1 MFNIGFGEILIVLVV
16 AFVIVGPDDLP
27 RVARWLGRSLRKLR
41 LLMRDIK
48 RETGWDEIE
57 KEVRGVERDV
67 KQTVREMDISADLK
81 DAAKSVEQEIKGV
94 SRDVERDIKA
104 FDKDMKSEV
113 AAMDA
118 DIREATARKEEEASN
133 IKEENQNE
141 TGNH

>member
-57 KEVRGVERDV
+57 KEVKGVSREV
-67 KQTVREMDISADLK
+67 KQTIREVDISADLK
-81 DAAKSVEQEIKGV
+81 EAAESVKQEVKGV
-94 SRDVERDIKA
+94 SDDLEKDIKS
-104 FDKDMKSEV
+104 FDKEMKSEIK
-113 AAMDA
+113 AMDA
-118 DIREATARKEEEASN
+118 ELREAADEGQSTAE
-133 IKEENQNE
+133 IKEDQQNE

>member
-57 KEVRGVERDV
+57 KEVRGVSREV
-67 KQTVREMDISADLK
+67 KQTIREVDISADLK
-81 DAAKSVEQEIKGV
+81 EAADSVKQEVKGV
-94 SRDVERDIKA
+94 SDDLEKDIKS
-104 FDKDMKSEV
+104 FDKEMKSEIKT
-113 AAMDA
+113 MDKEL
-118 DIREATARKEEEASN
+118 REAADEDKSTAD

>member
-57 KEVRGVERDV
+57 KEVKGVSREV
-67 KQTVREMDISADLK
+67 KQTIREVDISADMK
-81 DAAKSVEQEIKGV
+81 EAADSVKQEVKGV
-94 SRDVERDIKA
+94 SDDLEKDIKS
-104 FDKDMKSEV
+104 FDKEMKSEIRT
-113 AAMDA
+113 MDQEL
-118 DIREATARKEEEASN
+118 REAADEERSTAE
-133 IKEENQNE
+133 IKEDNQNE

>member
-27 RVARWLGRSLRKLR
+27 RVARWLGRSIRKLR
-41 LLMRDIK
+41 LLLRDIK

-67 KQTVREMDISADLK
+67 KQTVRQLDVSADLK
-81 DAAKSVEQEIKGV
+81 DAAKSVETEIKGV
-94 SRDVERDIKA
+94 SRDVERD
-104 FDKDMKSEV
+104 MKSLDRELKAES

-118 DIREATARKEEEASN
+118 DIKAATAPVTPAKSKEEE
-133 IKEENQNE
+133 
-141 TGNH
+141 

>member
-27 RVARWLGRSLRKLR
+27 KVARWLGRSIRKLR
-41 LLMRDIK
+41 TLLRDIK

-67 KQTVREMDISADLK
+67 KQTVRQLDVSADLK
-81 DAAKSVEQEIKGV
+81 DAAKSVETEIKGV
-94 SRDVERDIKA
+94 SRDVERD
-104 FDKDMKSEV
+104 MKSLDRELKAGS

-118 DIREATARKEEEASN
+118 DIRAATAPDTPSKSKEDM
-133 IKEENQNE
+133 
-141 TGNH
+141 

>member
-27 RVARWLGRSLRKLR
+27 RVARWLGRSIRKLR
-41 LLMRDIK
+41 SLLRDIK

-67 KQTVREMDISADLK
+67 KQTVRQLDVSADLK
-81 DAAKSVEQEIKGV
+81 DAAKSVETEIKGV
-94 SRDVERDIKA
+94 SRDVERD
-104 FDKDMKSEV
+104 MKSLDRELKAGS

-118 DIREATARKEEEASN
+118 DIKAATAPDTPSKSKEDM
-133 IKEENQNE
+133 
-141 TGNH
+141 

>member
-27 RVARWLGRSLRKLR
+27 KVARWLGRSIRKLR
-41 LLMRDIK
+41 SLLRDIK

-67 KQTVREMDISADLK
+67 KQTVRQLDVSADIK
-81 DAAKSVEQEIKGV
+81 DAAKSVETEIKGV
-94 SRDVERDIKA
+94 SRDVERDMKA
-104 FDKDMKSEV
+104 LDRELKAGS

-118 DIREATARKEEEASN
+118 DIKAATAPNTPSKSKEEM
-133 IKEENQNE
+133 
-141 TGNH
+141 

>member
-57 KEVRGVERDV
+57 KEVKGVSREV
-67 KQTVREMDISADLK
+67 KQTIREVDISADLK
-81 DAAKSVEQEIKGV
+81 EAADSVKQEVKGV
-94 SRDVERDIKA
+94 SDDLEKDIKS
-104 FDKDMKSEV
+104 FDKEMKSEIK
-113 AAMDA
+113 AMDA
-118 DIREATARKEEEASN
+118 ELREAADEGQSTAE
-133 IKEENQNE
+133 IKEDQQNE

>member
-27 RVARWLGRSLRKLR
+27 KVARWLGRSIRKLR
-41 LLMRDIK
+41 SLLRDIK

-67 KQTVREMDISADLK
+67 KQTVRQLDVSADLK
-81 DAAKSVEQEIKGV
+81 DAAKSVETEIKGV
-94 SRDVERDIKA
+94 SRDVAR
-104 FDKDMKSEV
+104 DMKSLDRELKAGS

-118 DIREATARKEEEASN
+118 DIKAATAPDTPSKSKEDM
-133 IKEENQNE
+133 
-141 TGNH
+141 

>member
-27 RVARWLGRSLRKLR
+27 RVARWLGRSIRKLR
-41 LLMRDIK
+41 SLLRDIK

-67 KQTVREMDISADLK
+67 KQTVRQLDVSADLK
-81 DAAKSVEQEIKGV
+81 DAAKSVETEIKGV
-94 SRDVERDIKA
+94 SRDVERDMKA
-104 FDKDMKSEV
+104 LDRELKAGS

-118 DIREATARKEEEASN
+118 DIRAATAPNTPSKSKEEM
-133 IKEENQNE
+133 
-141 TGNH
+141 

>member
-27 RVARWLGRSLRKLR
+27 KVARWLGRSIRKLR
-41 LLMRDIK
+41 SLLRDIK

-67 KQTVREMDISADLK
+67 KQTVRQLDVSADIR
-81 DAAKSVEQEIKGV
+81 DAAKSVETEIKGV
-94 SRDVERDIKA
+94 SRDVERDMKA
-104 FDKDMKSEV
+104 LDRELKAGS

-118 DIREATARKEEEASN
+118 DIKAATAPNTPSKSKEAM
-133 IKEENQNE
+133 
-141 TGNH
+141 